1 MLHKKQQKIITTT
14 LETVDSMEFAYIHG
28 SAVYADKYHDIDI
41 AIFLTPLKFKEIMG
55 KASITLD
62 MLMPLENDLEHALHV
77 PVDVQVLNNA
87 PLSFRYTV
95 VNKNIVLID
104 KNPSLREQFELLSRV
119 EYYDFRPRI
128 EEYIREALSWN

>member
-1 MLHKKQQKIITTT
+1 MVHKKQQKKITTI

-28 SAVYADKYHDIDI
+28 SAVYTDKYHDIDI
-41 AIFLTPLKFKEIMG
+41 AIFLTPLKFNEIMDKG
-55 KASITLD
+55 SITLD
-62 MLMPLENDLEHALHV
+62 MLMPLENKIEHALHT
-77 PVDVQVLNNA
+77 PVDIQVLNNA

-119 EYYDFRPRI
+119 EYYDFRPKI
-128 EEYIREALSWN
+128 EEYIREALA

>member
-1 MLHKKQQKIITTT
+1 MLHKKKQKIITTA

-62 MLMPLENDLEHALHV
+62 MLMPLENNLEHALHV

-104 KNPSLREQFELLSRV
+104 KNPLLREQFELLSRV

-128 EEYIREALSWN
+128 EEYIREALA